1 MREPVGDCHPLA
13 VIASSGNR
21 PRRHMGE
28 EAGSCDS
35 KASFFSTAK
44 YTVIAMNRVRFA
56 NTQFVNEMSTY
67 IGDFVSSKR

>member
-1 MREPVGDCHPLA
+1 MREPVGECHPLA

-21 PRRHMGE
+21 TRRHIGE

-44 YTVIAMNRVRFA
+44 YTAIAMNRVRFA

-67 IGDFVSSKR
+67 IGDFVGS

>member
-1 MREPVGDCHPLA
+1 MPPLGCDRKQREQAKAAH
-13 VIASSGNR
+13 
-21 PRRHMGE
+21 GE

-56 NTQFVNEMSTY
+56 NTQFLNEMSTY
-67 IGDFVSSKR
+67 IDDFVSSKR